1 MLALVPDATRLFDSR
16 PPSVPV
22 PAVRVGDW
30 VKVGLR
36 SERFWVRVVASSRTA
51 QNNPPKDDDPQAQQP
66 RHLAILYQ
74 CIVDNALQTVPPQ
87 LAKLG
92 DRITLT
98 DGCFL
103 EVMTSVDEQA
113 VHALAQQQLKTGAGS
128 DARTA
133 YAAAAT
139 AYVARRP
146 HVPP

>member
-1 MLALVPDATRLFDSR
+1 MFN
-16 PPSVPV
+16 
-22 PAVRVGDW
+22 
-30 VKVGLR
+30 K
-36 SERFWVRVVASSRTA
+36 
-51 QNNPPKDDDPQAQQP
+51 NPRDDPQA

-113 VHALAQQQLKTGAGS
+113 VHGP
-128 DARTA
+128 RPR
-133 YAAAAT
+133 AAAAQDGRGE
-139 AYVARRP
+139 RRADGLRRGRDGLRRSSATRSAMNALGCTSTK
-146 HVPP
+146 

>member
-1 MLALVPDATRLFDSR
+1 MFDSH

-22 PAVRVGDW
+22 PSTAVRVGDW

-36 SERFWVRVVASSRTA
+36 SERFWVRVVAPSRTKSGD
-51 QNNPPKDDDPQAQQP
+51 NPSNDHQVSIASTIT
-66 RHLAILYQ
+66 RI
-74 CIVDNALQTVPPQ
+74 IDNALLQTVPPQ

-92 DRITLT
+92 DRITPT

-113 VHALAQQQLKTGAGS
+113 VHALAQQQQQLKTGGCG
-128 DARTA
+128 ARTA

-146 HVPP
+146 HVPR